1 MMYLE
6 SKIDTKEANVY
17 QSSFQPIDCDYET
30 YYDIK
35 NNISYIKI
43 LREPKSDITNF
54 LKTDEKLISK
64 EFLKL
69 KFLKY
74 IQRQNFKPSVLRIPF
89 PSGEG

>member
-64 EFLKL
+64 EFFEAEVSKIYPAS
-69 KFLKY
+69 KF
-74 IQRQNFKPSVLRIPF
+74 
-89 PSGEG
+89 